1 MKDPSGFAKT
11 LESKYSF
18 KLKGTGE
25 LSFHLGCD
33 FYQDQDGILCM
44 APTKYIERMSDNY
57 MRVFRERPKQTV
69 MSPLEKGDHPELDDT
84 PFLEA
89 DGIQDYQSI
98 IRSAQWAI
106 SLERLDIQMA
116 VMTLS
121 SFRSAPCIGH
131 LERAKRVMRYLVRFK
146 HGAIK
151 FRVKIPD
158 YSYLPNH
165 NVGWDTS
172 VYDGASEDI
181 PKDAPRP
188 FGLAVL
194 LSRYVDANLYHDWLN
209 GRSVTGIIFL
219 VNQTPLEWISKKQAT
234 VETATYG
241 SEFIATRH
249 ATEKS
254 IEDRNLFRYL
264 GVPIMSKNCMFG
276 DNESVVNSS
285 TRIDAKLH
293 KRHNALAFH
302 KVREAIAAGFTAY
315 YHVPSQHNLADVVSK
330 HWGYN
335 DVWLLLQSILF

>member
-1 MKDPSGFAKT
+1 
-11 LESKYSF
+11 
-18 KLKGTGE
+18 
-25 LSFHLGCD
+25 
-33 FYQDQDGILCM
+33 
-44 APTKYIERMSDNY
+44 
-57 MRVFRERPKQTV
+57 
-69 MSPLEKGDHPELDDT
+69 
-84 PFLEA
+84 
-89 DGIQDYQSI
+89 
-98 IRSAQWAI
+98 
-106 SLERLDIQMA
+106 
-116 VMTLS
+116 MTLS
-121 SFRSAPCIGH
+121 SFRSAPRIGH
-131 LERAKRVMRYLVRFK
+131 LARAKRVVPYLVRFK

-158 YSYLPNH
+158 YSNLPDH
-165 NVGWDTS
+165 NIGWDAS

-181 PKDAPRP
+181 LKDAPRP
-188 FGLAVL
+188 LGLAVL

-209 GRSVTGIIFL
+209 GRSVTGIITL
-219 VNQTPLEWISKKQAT
+219 VNQTPLEWILKKQAT

-264 GVPIMSKNCMFG
+264 SVPTMSKDYMFG

-293 KRHNALAFH
+293 MRFNALVFH

-315 YHVPSQHNLADVVSK
+315 YHVPSQYNLADFVSK

-335 DVWLLLQSILF
+335 EVWLPLQSILFWKMPSTIDPEHTDINGTKT

>member
-1 MKDPSGFAKT
+1 
-11 LESKYSF
+11 
-18 KLKGTGE
+18 
-25 LSFHLGCD
+25 
-33 FYQDQDGILCM
+33 
-44 APTKYIERMSDNY
+44 
-57 MRVFRERPKQTV
+57 

-98 IRSAQWAI
+98 IGSTQWAI
-106 SLERLDIQMA
+106 SLGRLDIQTA

-121 SFRSAPCIGH
+121 SFRTAPRIGH
-131 LERAKRVMRYLVRFK
+131 PERAKRVVRYLVRFK

-158 YSYLPNH
+158 YSNLPDH

-188 FGLAVL
+188 LGLAVL
-194 LSRYVDANLYHDWLN
+194 LSRYVDANLYHDWIN
-209 GRSVTGIIFL
+209 GRSVTGIISL

-254 IEDRNLFRYL
+254 IED
-264 GVPIMSKNCMFG
+264 
-276 DNESVVNSS
+276 
-285 TRIDAKLH
+285 
-293 KRHNALAFH
+293 
-302 KVREAIAAGFTAY
+302 
-315 YHVPSQHNLADVVSK
+315 
-330 HWGYN
+330 
-335 DVWLLLQSILF
+335 